1 MFRERD
7 AAAFDAWLL
16 QCSTCGIPDMETFG
30 QGMQKDSTA
39 IKAALT
45 LPFSNGPVEGHVN
58 RLKFV
63 KRSMYGKGSF
73 DLLRRRVLKAS

>member
-1 MFRERD
+1 
-7 AAAFDAWLL
+7 
-16 QCSTCGIPDMETFG
+16 METFA
-30 QGMQKDSTA
+30 QGMQKDYAA

-73 DLLRRRVLKAS
+73 ELLRQRVLQAS

>member
-1 MFRERD
+1 
-7 AAAFDAWLL
+7 
-16 QCSTCGIPDMETFG
+16 METFA
-30 QGMQKDSTA
+30 QGMQKDYAA

-45 LPFSNGPVEGHVN
+45 LPLSNGPVEGHVN

-73 DLLRRRVLKAS
+73 ELLRQRVLQAS